1 MSAYSSIKNQIFL
14 LFENIFYETIQLS
27 FDRRKNWKK
36 KKKKEGDFNYER
48 VVNRAC
54 SKRELL
60 EFDEKLKRNDESH
73 REMEKFQETR
83 RKDSRGNN
91 NLPEVITWFDGLG
104 SNRKFP
110 WDHCNLAYC

>member
-1 MSAYSSIKNQIFL
+1 M
-14 LFENIFYETIQLS
+14 FEGGI
-27 FDRRKNWKK
+27 
-36 KKKKEGDFNYER
+36 
-48 VVNRAC
+48 V
-54 SKRELL
+54 
-60 EFDEKLKRNDESH
+60 FDEKLKRTMN
-73 REMEKFQETR
+73 RVARWKNFQETR